1 MWYNI
6 HKSCGFCGFH
16 LCLSKYSPRHKSL
29 WPSRQQL
36 YVTRVFLSPLFLYFF
51 VLEFRNLFL
60 SVPFVLFCSLSCP
73 SLENNEGDLKI
84 KWINTHREDRD
95 RDREDRE
102 RDREREETE
111 KWTER
116 KAEKNRR
123 PSILFYSS
131 FCSLFCFLTFCLFT
145 LFSDLLYCF
154 LFKLFL
160 FCFSITLFCLL
171 LAHVLLLFN
180 LFSFCYSSSF

>member
-29 WPSRQQL
+29 WPSRQQP

-102 RDREREETE
+102 RDRERERKQKNEQKE
-111 KWTER
+111 KQKR
-116 KAEKNRR
+116 
-123 PSILFYSS
+123 IDGLLFFSTLLS
-131 FCSLFCFLTFCLFT
+131 VPCSVFSLSVCSLYFRISFIVFFSNYFFSIFL
-145 LFSDLLYCF
+145 LLYSVCF
-154 LFKLFL
+154 
-160 FCFSITLFCLL
+160 
-171 LAHVLLLFN
+171 
-180 LFSFCYSSSF
+180 